1 MVKPPT
7 VVFFDIDGTL
17 IDTAGAGR
25 AAMLRALSRLSPG
38 ASPGEAV
45 DFAGRT
51 DRAIAHDLLRTA
63 GISPD
68 PDTVE
73 VFFQFYCEALP
84 ETLAERP
91 EGRVLPHVPEVL
103 ESLRN
108 RPDTVL
114 ALLTGNIRRGA
125 YTKLAHFGLAR
136 YFPCGGFGD
145 RFVDRRMVAR
155 DALEAVR
162 RFLSCEPDPQRC
174 FVIGDTVHDLRC
186 ARAIGAVPVAVLT
199 GWAQANELAKEKP
212 HAVLET
218 LAELEQLLPP
228 PKP

>member
-1 MVKPPT
+1 MRQPPT

-25 AAMLRALSRLSPG
+25 AAMLRALQRLKPG
-38 ASPGEAV
+38 AKPESPV

-51 DRAIAHDLLRTA
+51 DRAIAQDLLLAA
-63 GISPD
+63 GLDPD

-73 VFFQFYCEALP
+73 VFFQFYCELLP
-84 ETLAERP
+84 ETLCERA
-91 EGRVLPHVPEVL
+91 EGRVLPDVPEVL
-103 ESLRN
+103 DRLQQRHN
-108 RPDTVL
+108 TVL

-155 DALEAVR
+155 DALEAIR
-162 RFLSCEPDPQRC
+162 RYLACEPDPRRC
-174 FVIGDTVHDLRC
+174 FVVGDTVHDLRC

-199 GWAQANELAKEKP
+199 GWAEAEELRNEQP
-212 HAVLET
+212 YAVLQT
-218 LAELEQLLPP
+218 LAELEPILE
-228 PKP
+228 